1 MAAKNRLANKSLSK
15 KKIEEIKAHTTP
27 LKAKEGTV
35 YMVLTYFRKTKAP
48 FRCLK
53 QFIWQFK
60 TGK

>member
-27 LKAKEGTV
+27 LKAKEATV
-35 YMVLTYFRKTKAP
+35 YGVTYFRKTKAP